1 MGPVRREQARDRV
14 RPGVTTAQPT
24 MSQQIRRLEDLVGA
38 PLLGRRRESVRL
50 TAAGTALLD
59 AYPDVL

>member
-1 MGPVRREQARDRV
+1 
-14 RPGVTTAQPT
+14 

-50 TAAGTALLD
+50 KAAGTALLG
-59 AYPDVL
+59 AYPGVL

>member
-1 MGPVRREQARDRV
+1 
-14 RPGVTTAQPT
+14 

-50 TAAGTALLD
+50 TAAGTTLLD